1 MLSDLYNS
9 VANVSFTKPELFLFL
24 NTCWSMLTKAFCFY
38 FVFVVVFFV
47 CFYVL
52 KSISFL
58 VRCVWGLGNDHGSP
72 ASNSPHHHFY
82 FLCLSPH

>member
-9 VANVSFTKPELFLFL
+9 VANVGFTKPEWKLFPFL

-47 CFYVL
+47 CL
-52 KSISFL
+52 
-58 VRCVWGLGNDHGSP
+58 
-72 ASNSPHHHFY
+72 
-82 FLCLSPH
+82 FLCVKKYLLPSQMCLGTWQ